1 MKMYLFEEF
10 AYQRRVRR
18 TSERLGILASMTR
31 WLVFVSRIKF
41 AKSGEKKKNEILC
54 SCVCN
59 TRLQESGQ
67 SYRYKVEKQLCIF
80 GVESVIVEKMIW
92 KEYRLTKKK
101 K

>member
-1 MKMYLFEEF
+1 MYLFEEF

-18 TSERLGILASMTR
+18 TSERLGILASVTR

-41 AKSGEKKKNEILC
+41 AKSGERKKKRERLC
-54 SCVCN
+54 SWVCN

-67 SYRYKVEKQLCIF
+67 SFRYKVEKQLCIF